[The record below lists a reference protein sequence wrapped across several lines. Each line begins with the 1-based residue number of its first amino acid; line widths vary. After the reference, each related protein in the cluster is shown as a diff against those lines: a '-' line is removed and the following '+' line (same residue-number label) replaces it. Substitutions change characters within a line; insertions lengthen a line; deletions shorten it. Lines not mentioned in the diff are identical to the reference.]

1 MPIPV
6 RVGIRWPS
14 VPNHSCITVRDGFA
28 IIDRAIHDVRE
39 ESVKANMPLKK
50 THSVP
55 LTPGV
60 HAADYVTEIRR
71 QAALLQTG
79 ALQSAIFNSANFSSI
94 ATDANGVIQIFNV
107 GAARM
112 LGYDAAD
119 VMNKITPADIS
130 DPAELVARTRALS
143 EEFDAPIAPGFEALS
158 FKASRGIEDIYELT
172 YIRKD
177 GSRLP
182 AVVSV
187 TALRDAEDGIIGYLL
202 IGTDNT
208 ARKQAEEALVQ
219 AGALQNA
226 IFGSSSFSSIAT
238 DARGIIQ
245 IFNVG
250 AERML
255 GYVAGDVVNQ
265 MTPADFSDPEEL
277 VARAQALE
285 LELGAPIAPGF
296 EALSF
301 KATRGIE
308 DIYALTYIRKD
319 GSRLP
324 AVVSVTA
331 LRDTRSAIIGYL
343 LIGTDNT
350 ARKLLADERARHL
363 DHLEELVASR
373 TAELSES
380 RDAAQASTRAKS
392 IFLANMSHEIRTPMN
407 AILGLSHLA
416 LQTALEEK
424 PRGYVQKVHDAAE
437 NLLGIINGILDFSK
451 AEAGSMRIERQA
463 FVLAD
468 VLDRALVT
476 SGVEARAKG
485 LAMELEVDPGVPEVL
500 LGDAMRLGQVLL
512 NLCANA
518 IRFTAT
524 GHVRLLV
531 DLVHQD
537 PNDIELQFRVADTG
551 QGVATDKLKLIFEQF
566 TQADTSTTRSH
577 GGSGLGLTISR
588 QLVELMGG
596 QLEVSSELGVGSTFC
611 FNACFGNPAA
621 QPGDLNLPASA
632 TASAAPEAALRGA
645 KILLAEDNEVN
656 QLIVCEILRGAG
668 AEVWV
673 APDGRQAVT
682 LMGAHPDIDLVLMDC
697 HMPGMDGF
705 AATRAIRA
713 DPRWAHVPVLAM
725 TASVFP
731 DDLLACQAAGM
742 DDHVEKPFVVSR
754 LFEILAHWLQ
764 CGARRERSQPF

>member
-1 MPIPV
+1 MPIDPD
-6 RVGIRWPS
+6 PTS
-14 VPNHSCITVRDGFA
+14 V
-28 IIDRAIHDVRE
+28 
-39 ESVKANMPLKK
+39 
-50 THSVP
+50 
-55 LTPGV
+55 TPTAG
-60 HAADYVTEIRR
+60 AADYVTEIRR

-94 ATDANGVIQIFNV
+94 ATDADGVIQIFNV

-130 DPAELVARTRALS
+130 DPAELDARTKALS

-219 AGALQNA
+219 AGSLQNA

-245 IFNVG
+245 IFNFG

-255 GYVAGDVVNQ
+255 GYAAAEVVNQ

-277 VARAQALE
+277 VARAQALK
-285 LELGAPIAPGF
+285 LELGTPIAPGF

-308 DIYALTYIRKD
+308 DIYALTYIHKD

-331 LRDTRSAIIGYL
+331 LRDTRNAIIGYL

-350 ARKLLADERARHL
+350 ARKLLADERTRHL

-380 RDAAQASTRAKS
+380 RDAAQAATRAKS

-416 LQTALEEK
+416 LQTALDDK
-424 PRGYVQKVHDAAE
+424 PRGYVQKLHDAAE

-451 AEAGSMRIERQA
+451 AEAGSMQIERRA
-463 FVLAD
+463 FVLAE
-468 VLDRALVT
+468 VLDRVLAT

-485 LAMELEVDPGVPEVL
+485 LEIELEVGPAVPLVL

-518 IRFTAT
+518 TRFTAS
-524 GHVRLLV
+524 GRVLLQV
-531 DLVHQD
+531 DVVHQD
-537 PNDIELQFRVADTG
+537 PDNIELLFRVEDTG
-551 QGVATDKLKLIFEQF
+551 PGVAIDKLKLIFEQF

-596 QLEVSSELGVGSTFC
+596 QLGVSSELGVGSTFH
-611 FNACFGNPAA
+611 FNARFGNPVVP
-621 QPGDLNLPASA
+621 PGGLALPAVPADVGS
-632 TASAAPEAALRGA
+632 APEAAVRGT

-673 APDGRQAVT
+673 APDGQQAVA
-682 LMGAHPDIDLVLMDC
+682 LMSDHPDVDLVLMDC

-731 DDLLACQAAGM
+731 DDLLACRHAGM
-742 DDHVEKPFVVSR
+742 DDHVEKPFVVAH
-754 LFEILAHWLQ
+754 LFEVLAHWLHR
-764 CGARRERSQPF
+764 GARVPRSPAIERRIRPGQRRR